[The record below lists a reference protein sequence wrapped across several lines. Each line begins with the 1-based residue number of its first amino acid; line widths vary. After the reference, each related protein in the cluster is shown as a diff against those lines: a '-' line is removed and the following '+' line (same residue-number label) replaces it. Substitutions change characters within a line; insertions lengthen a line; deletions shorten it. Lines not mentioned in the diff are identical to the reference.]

1 MQCALH
7 ILHVVVALF
16 DHFVYFPMR
25 FCSIMMKENI
35 LVLSTS
41 IYIFC
46 NHFQVRERAGY
57 ALFHVVCKYQDRS
70 KCSAFIGSVDKSKKF
85 EITSNGL

>member
-1 MQCALH
+1 
-7 ILHVVVALF
+7 
-16 DHFVYFPMR
+16 
-25 FCSIMMKENI
+25 MMKENI

-70 KCSAFIGSVDKSKKF
+70 KCSTFIGSVDESKKF
-85 EITSNGL
+85 EITSNVKEGGGGRGFSRGRYDKIFLA